1 MCSKVWIISG
11 PILFCHEFCY
21 AFQEKA
27 RWKFILLAER
37 GNLYLSWCVIA
48 LGLNDVHHWLRHW
61 ERWHATQQRL
71 LRRLWR
77 GAWWPISCS
86 WGENKY
92 GSRNLG
98 KMMSMSVFMR
108 FFRILW
114 LYELNSLCRCVT
126 PVVTAPATSTWPTW
140 TRSQRCRNFRRRQN
154 DPICLIV
161 K

>member
-1 MCSKVWIISG
+1 MMYLCFFAFIFFLCVWSPHLYSSQLSLDGKRLYVTSSLFSPWDKQFYPDMCSKVCIISG

-61 ERWHATQQRL
+61 ERWHAAQQRL

-77 GAWWPISCS
+77 GTWWPISCS
-86 WGENKY
+86 WGEQIWEQELMKDDEHVCFY
-92 GSRNLG
+92 E
-98 KMMSMSVFMR
+98 
-108 FFRILW
+108 IL
-114 LYELNSLCRCVT
+114 
-126 PVVTAPATSTWPTW
+126 
-140 TRSQRCRNFRRRQN
+140 
-154 DPICLIV
+154 
-161 K
+161 